1 MGRWLTQ
8 VGYAWRR
15 HGPIGFFWLI
25 GYNIAYH
32 VSRRGRQAAVAQQ
45 MDPFDSKYGT
55 DTASYRDIR
64 ELDVIALPAALY
76 AGRYEP
82 SNAELVR
89 SALDRLEI
97 DPERFTFI
105 DFGSGKGRAL
115 LVAASFPFK
124 EVVGVEFSREL
135 HEIAKK
141 NIELIPSGIKR
152 AGVLRSVHGDAT
164 VFELPK
170 SDLVCYLYNPFGP
183 PVITA
188 VAEKLAR
195 HHKHHG
201 NRIIIIYADPRHR
214 EVFERTG
221 KFAVLD
227 ETSGAL
233 ILTTVHKSEDQVSTP
248 GGGFAPA
255 LPVGP

>member
-1 MGRWLTQ
+1 MVKWLSQ

-15 HGPIGFFWLI
+15 HGPIGLFWLI
-25 GYNIAYH
+25 GYNIVYH
-32 VSRRGRQAAVAQQ
+32 VSRRGRHTAVAQQ
-45 MDPFDSKYGT
+45 MDAFDSKYGT
-55 DTASYRDIR
+55 DTATYRDIR
-64 ELDVIALPAALY
+64 GLDVITLPAARF

-82 SNAELVR
+82 SSAELVR
-89 SALDRLEI
+89 SALERLHI

-115 LVAASFPFK
+115 LIAAGFHFK
-124 EVVGVEFSREL
+124 EVVGVEFSHEL

-141 NIELIPSGIKR
+141 NIALLPPETIL
-152 AGVLRSVHGDAT
+152 AGVLRSIHGDAT
-164 VFELPK
+164 VFELPQ

-188 VAEKLAR
+188 VAEKLAD
-195 HHKHHG
+195 HHKNYG
-201 NRIIIIYADPRHR
+201 YRIIIIYADPRHR

-227 ETSGAL
+227 ETSGTL
-233 ILTTVHKSEDQVSTP
+233 ILTTIQKSQDQVS
-248 GGGFAPA
+248 
-255 LPVGP
+255 LS

>member
-1 MGRWLTQ
+1 MVKWLTH

-15 HGPIGFFWLI
+15 HGPIGLFWLI

-32 VSRRGRQAAVAQQ
+32 VSRRARQAAEAQQ
-45 MDPFDSKYGT
+45 MDAFDCEYGT

-64 ELDVIALPAALY
+64 GLDVVALPAARY

-82 SNAELVR
+82 SSAELVR
-89 SALDRLEI
+89 SVLDRLQI
-97 DPERFTFI
+97 DPKRFTFI
-105 DFGSGKGRAL
+105 DFGSGKGRVL

-124 EVVGVEFSREL
+124 AVVGVEFSREL
-135 HEIAKK
+135 HKIAKR
-141 NIELIPSGIKR
+141 NIELIPPEITR
-152 AGVLRSVHGDAT
+152 AGELLSIHGDAAL
-164 VFELPK
+164 FQLPQ

-188 VAEKLAR
+188 VAEKLAA
-195 HHKHHG
+195 HHNDYGHC
-201 NRIIIIYADPRHR
+201 IIIIYVDPCHR

-227 ETSGAL
+227 ETPMTL
-233 ILTTVHKSEDQVSTP
+233 VLTTVRTSEDQI
-248 GGGFAPA
+248 G
-255 LPVGP
+255 

>member
-1 MGRWLTQ
+1 MVRWLTQ

-15 HGPIGFFWLI
+15 HGPIGLFWLI

-32 VSRRGRQAAVAQQ
+32 VSRRGRHAPASQE
-45 MDPFDSKYGT
+45 MDAFDSKYGT
-55 DTASYRDIR
+55 DTASFRDIR
-64 ELDVIALPAALY
+64 DLDAISLPAALF

-82 SNAELVR
+82 SSAELVR
-89 SALDRLEI
+89 SALDRLQI

-115 LVAASFPFK
+115 LIAAGFPFK

-141 NIELIPSGIKR
+141 NIALIPPEITR
-152 AGVLRSVHGDAT
+152 AGVLRSIHGDAA

-170 SDLVCYLYNPFGP
+170 SDLVCYFYNPFGP
-183 PVITA
+183 PVITV
-188 VAEKLAR
+188 VAERLAA
-195 HHKHHG
+195 HHKDYG
-201 NRIIIIYADPRHR
+201 YRIIIIYANPHHP

-221 KFAVLD
+221 FAVLD
-227 ETSGAL
+227 ETSETL
-233 ILTTVHKSEDQVSTP
+233 ILTAVQKSEDQV
-248 GGGFAPA
+248 
-255 LPVGP
+255 V

>member
-1 MGRWLTQ
+1 MVRWLTQ

-15 HGPIGFFWLI
+15 HGPIGLFWLI

-32 VSRRGRQAAVAQQ
+32 VSRRGRHAPVSQE
-45 MDPFDSKYGT
+45 MDAFDSKYGT
-55 DTASYRDIR
+55 DTASFRDIR
-64 ELDVIALPAALY
+64 GLDAIALPAARF

-82 SNAELVR
+82 SSAELVR
-89 SALDRLEI
+89 SALERLQI

-115 LVAASFPFK
+115 LIAAGFPFK

-141 NIELIPSGIKR
+141 NIALIPPAITR
-152 AGVLRSVHGDAT
+152 AGVLRSIHSDAA

-170 SDLVCYLYNPFGP
+170 SDLVCYFYNPFGP
-183 PVITA
+183 PIITV
-188 VAEKLAR
+188 VAERLAA
-195 HHKHHG
+195 HHKDYG
-201 NRIIIIYADPRHR
+201 YRIIIIYANPHHP

-221 KFAVLD
+221 FAVLD
-227 ETSGAL
+227 ETSETL
-233 ILTTVHKSEDQVSTP
+233 ILTAVQRSEDQV
-248 GGGFAPA
+248 
-255 LPVGP
+255 V

>member
-1 MGRWLTQ
+1 MVRWLTQ
-8 VGYAWRR
+8 VGYAWHR
-15 HGPIGFFWLI
+15 HGPIGLFWLI

-32 VSRRGRQAAVAQQ
+32 VSRRGRHAPLSQEI
-45 MDPFDSKYGT
+45 DSFDSKYGT
-55 DTASYRDIR
+55 DTASFRDIR
-64 ELDVIALPAALY
+64 DLDAIALPAALF

-82 SNAELVR
+82 SSAELVR
-89 SALDRLEI
+89 SALERLQI
-97 DPERFTFI
+97 DPKRFTFI
-105 DFGSGKGRAL
+105 DFGSGKGRTL
-115 LVAASFPFK
+115 LIAVGFPFK

-141 NIELIPSGIKR
+141 NIELIPQEITR
-152 AGVLRSVHGDAT
+152 AGALRSINGDAA

-188 VAEKLAR
+188 VAEKLAA
-195 HHKHHG
+195 HHKHYG
-201 NRIIIIYADPRHR
+201 YRIIIIYVDPRHR

-227 ETSGAL
+227 ETSETL
-233 ILTTVHKSEDQVSTP
+233 ILTTVQKSEDQV
-248 GGGFAPA
+248 
-255 LPVGP
+255 V

>member
-1 MGRWLTQ
+1 MVRWLAQ
-8 VGYAWRR
+8 LGYAWRR
-15 HGPIGFFWLI
+15 HGPIGLFWLI

-32 VSRRGRQAAVAQQ
+32 VSRRGRNAAVEQQ
-45 MDPFDSKYGT
+45 MDAFDSKYGT

-64 ELDVIALPAALY
+64 GLDVITLPAARF

-82 SNAELVR
+82 SSAELVR
-89 SALDRLEI
+89 SELDRLQI

-115 LVAASFPFK
+115 LVAAGFPFK

-135 HEIAKK
+135 HKIAKK
-141 NIELIPSGIKR
+141 NIALLPPETTR
-152 AGVLRSVHGDAT
+152 AGALRSVHGDAT
-164 VFELPK
+164 VFELPQ

-188 VAEKLAR
+188 VAEKLAD
-195 HHKHHG
+195 HHKDYG
-201 NRIIIIYADPRHR
+201 YRIIIIYHDPRHR
-214 EVFERTG
+214 DVFERTG

-227 ETSGAL
+227 QTSGTL
-233 ILTTVHKSEDQVSTP
+233 ILTTVQKSQDQVSRC
-248 GGGFAPA
+248 
-255 LPVGP
+255 